1 MVCSSFWTT
10 FTRPIVMPFQGTYL
24 LSTLIQLRASCPAP
38 WDSKKDLNL
47 FATLPEYH
55 VLGPLLDGA
64 FLVSV
69 TASGATR

>member
-1 MVCSSFWTT
+1 
-10 FTRPIVMPFQGTYL
+10 MPFQGTYL

-55 VLGPLLDGA
+55 VFGPLWDGA
-64 FLVSV
+64 FLVSA
-69 TASGATR
+69 TASGAIMWLDERVNGPGYGIN